1 MSYSV
6 SNTYTHLI
14 DLIKEHL
21 DTSDQAHMAIQKFKK
36 LIYDHLD
43 PSCKDIDLENTP
55 IHLDEIDHHLHP
67 QIQEILTDNF
77 ALRQKQYQ
85 IFGNINE
92 LLFKLINEFPEITQ
106 HEIQNHF
113 KENNIPIYLVPV
125 VPSHTMNSLEY
136 SKNQIYVWGNKKT
149 KYQLSVILTPNKKY
163 LNEVLLKYGFDSLNE
178 IEEYLEETGFV
189 SIPDQ

>member
-163 LNEVLLKYGFDSLNE
+163 LKEVLLKYGFDSLNE